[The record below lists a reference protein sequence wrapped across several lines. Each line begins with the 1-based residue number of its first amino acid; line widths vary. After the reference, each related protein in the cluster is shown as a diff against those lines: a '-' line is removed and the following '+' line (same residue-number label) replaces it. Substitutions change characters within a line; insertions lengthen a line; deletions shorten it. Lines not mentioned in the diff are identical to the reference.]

1 MFELTP
7 FNNSFTNDLL
17 TFNNMIDDFFNN
29 RYLSSKNIRN
39 DTFKIDVKESEK
51 EYLVEAELPGIKKDE
66 MKIYYEERRMMI
78 VVKRVVQAN
87 EEKENYVH
95 RERRITSMQRSIY
108 LGDINVGAIEA
119 KLEDGILKI
128 KAPKKEK
135 IDNRL
140 QIEVK

>member
-66 MKIYYEERRMMI
+66 MKICYEEGRMMI
-78 VVKRVVQAN
+78 DVKRVVQAN